1 MSVPKEYQQQDP
13 VDVEGIEI
21 FETRNEISTF
31 PVSYQENTRTIPE
44 GLTIKQASK
53 FLKVSPNTIR
63 AQIKA
68 GELAACKIKGKR
80 CEEWRVFPGIAPGD
94 FQQDTSTLP
103 EGFQTTRPSTDK
115 LLELVERQSKELQAA
130 SCRIGYLESQLQER
144 TKEVKLL
151 EDRSRV
157 PWYRRFWGWFTGS
170 SVT

>member
-1 MSVPKEYQQQDP
+1 MSVPKDYQQQDP

-21 FETRNEISTF
+21 FETVSEISTL
-31 PVSYQENTRTIPE
+31 PTSYQETTKTVPE

-53 FLKVSPNTIR
+53 SLKVSPNTIR

-68 GELAACKIKGKR
+68 GELAACKVKGKR
-80 CEEWRVFPGIAPGD
+80 GEEWRVFLGIAPGD
-94 FQQDTSTLP
+94 IQQDTSKLP
-103 EGFQTTRPSTDK
+103 EGSQTTGPPADK

-144 TKEVKLL
+144 TREVKLL

-157 PWYRRFWGWFTGS
+157 PWWRSAWRWFVGT
-170 SVT
+170 SV